1 MTRKKQKIFQL
12 ISSIN
17 LGGAENI
24 AFLLSEQ
31 CLVDSSTLAEF
42 TIVELY
48 RSQTDYADAKR
59 IELQEK
65 KIKTYSLFKGS
76 KRLSLV
82 FAPFALLWGI
92 KKEKPTIIHSH
103 TDLPDCVLASTI
115 RLMNLFNMTIP
126 KIIRTIH
133 NTELWPTHPRIA
145 QYTEST
151 FQNDVIVGV
160 SKAALEA
167 YFKIRKEN
175 KLPISSQN
183 KVIYNGCNLSS
194 KKESQ
199 FLINKKKINIAFC
212 GRFEA
217 QKGIDIL
224 LKRILKINS
233 IFENQFVFHLIG
245 NGSYRSEV
253 LKLTETTTNV
263 FLYDS
268 VNNIS
273 DKLYVFDFIIMPSR
287 FEGLGLVSIEASL
300 SKVPVIASKAAGL
313 NETLP
318 CNWSLLF
325 DLDSEE
331 ELLEIFVKIVNNEF
345 DMEQLK
351 DAAFGFANQKF
362 TVSSMIQDYNIIY
375 SSFC

>member
-253 LKLTETTTNV
+253 LKLTETTNNV

>member
-253 LKLTETTTNV
+253 LKLTETTNNV

-331 ELLEIFVKIVNNEF
+331 ELLEIFVKIVNKEF